1 LTKAKKDKIRG
12 VLGTDLVHLGVLAL
26 LLILGFSTPLPLPGE
41 EGVEVNLGADMEG
54 SGFIQPEKPVTVQKT
69 TPPPPQAKT
78 EKVEEVVTQDIEEAP
93 FTETT
98 EEEIQEAEVVEEV
111 IEEEP
116 VKEEPQVN
124 PAALY
129 KGKSDESSKVTS
141 EGITGKEGD
150 QGKPTGSVDSKKYL
164 GQGGFGDGP
173 SFSLTGRKPRYLPSP
188 SKTFQENG
196 TVVVQITVNK
206 YGKVVKAIAID
217 KGSNTTNTS
226 LRKLAVEAAIKAE
239 FNANRDAA
247 EMQRGT
253 ITYHFVVKN

>member
-1 LTKAKKDKIRG
+1 MTKAKKDKIRG
-12 VLGTDLVHLGVLAL
+12 ILGTVLVHLGVLAL

-54 SGFIQPEKPVTVQKT
+54 SGFAQPEKPVTVQKT

-78 EKVEEVVTQDIEEAP
+78 EKVEEVVSQDIEEAP

-98 EEEIQEAEVVEEV
+98 EEEIQEEEIIEEVVEE
-111 IEEEP
+111 P
-116 VKEEPQVN
+116 VEEEPQVN

-129 KGKSDESSKVTS
+129 KGKSDETSKTTS

-173 SFSLTGRKPRYLPSP
+173 SFSLAGRKPNFLPAP
-188 SKTFQENG
+188 SKTFKEEG
-196 TVVVQITVNK
+196 TIVVQITVNK

-217 KGSNTTNTS
+217 KGSNTTSTS
-226 LRKLAVEAAIKAE
+226 LRKLAEQAALKAV
-239 FNANRDAA
+239 FNANPDAA

>member
-1 LTKAKKDKIRG
+1 MTKSRKDKIRG
-12 VLGTDLVHLGVLAL
+12 ILGTVLVHMAILVL

-41 EGVEVNLGADMEG
+41 EGVEVSLGKDMEG
-54 SGFIQPEKPVTVQKT
+54 SGFIQPEKPAVVQKT
-69 TPPPPQAKT
+69 TPPPQSQA
-78 EKVEEVVTQDIEEAP
+78 EKEEEIVTQDIEEAP
-93 FTETT
+93 FTEAT
-98 EEEIQEAEVVEEV
+98 EEEVQEERTVEEEV
-111 IEEEP
+111 EKEI

-129 KGKSDESSKVTS
+129 KGKSEESSKVTS

-150 QGKPTGSVDSKKYL
+150 QGKPTGSIDSKKYL

-173 SFSLTGRKPRYLPSP
+173 SFSLAGRKPNYLPTP
-188 SKTFQENG
+188 AKTFQENG

-206 YGKVVKAIAID
+206 YGKVIKAIAID
-217 KGSNTTNTS
+217 KGSNTTSTS
-226 LRKLAVEAAIKAE
+226 LRKLAEQAALKAV
-239 FNANRDAA
+239 FNANPNAA

>member
-1 LTKAKKDKIRG
+1 M
-12 VLGTDLVHLGVLAL
+12 
-26 LLILGFSTPLPLPGE
+26 PLPGE
-41 EGVEVNLGADMEG
+41 EGVEVNLGNDTEG
-54 SGFIQPEKPVTVQKT
+54 SGFIQPEKPSVIEKT
-69 TPPPPQAKT
+69 TPPPPQAQTVK
-78 EKVEEVVTQDIEEAP
+78 EEEVVTQDIEEAP
-93 FTETT
+93 FEETV
-98 EEEIQEAEVVEEV
+98 EEEIEEEKTVEEV

-116 VKEEPQVN
+116 VVEEPQVN

-129 KGKSDESSKVTS
+129 KGKSEESSKVTS

-150 QGKPTGSVDSKKYL
+150 QGKPTGSIDSKKYL

-173 SFSLTGRKPRYLPSP
+173 SFSLAGRKPNYLPSP

-226 LRKLAVEAAIKAE
+226 FENWLSKLHLKAV
-239 FNANRDAA
+239 FNANPDAA

>member
-1 LTKAKKDKIRG
+1 MTKEKKDKIRG
-12 VLGTDLVHLGVLAL
+12 ILGTVIVHMGVLAL

-54 SGFIQPEKPVTVQKT
+54 TGFVQPEKPVVVQKA
-69 TPPPPQAKT
+69 TPPPPQSQT
-78 EKVEEVVTQDIEEAP
+78 EKIEEVVTQDIEEAP
-93 FTETT
+93 FTETI
-98 EEEIQEAEVVEEV
+98 EEETQEEEVVEE
-111 IEEEP
+111 IIEEP

-173 SFSLTGRKPRYLPSP
+173 SFNLTGRIPKYLPSP

-217 KGSNTTNTS
+217 KGSNTTNSS
-226 LRKLAVEAAIKAE
+226 LRKLAEQAAIKAV
-239 FNANRDAA
+239 FNPNTNAA

>member
-1 LTKAKKDKIRG
+1 MD
-12 VLGTDLVHLGVLAL
+12 
-26 LLILGFSTPLPLPGE
+26 
-41 EGVEVNLGADMEG
+41 G
-54 SGFIQPEKPVTVQKT
+54 SGYIQPEKPVTVQKT
-69 TPPPPQAKT
+69 TPPPPQAQT
-78 EKVEEVVTQDIEEAP
+78 EVEEELVTQDIEEAP
-93 FTETT
+93 FIETS
-98 EEEIQEAEVVEEV
+98 EEEVVEKQIIEKV

-129 KGKSDESSKVTS
+129 KGKSEEASKAIS

-150 QGKPTGSVDSKKYL
+150 QGNPTGSIDSKKYL

-173 SFSLTGRKPRYLPSP
+173 SFSLAGRKPNYLPAP
-188 SKTFQENG
+188 SKTFKEEG
-196 TVVVQITVNK
+196 TIVVQITVNK

-217 KGSNTTNTS
+217 KGSNTTSTS
-226 LRKLAVEAAIKAE
+226 LRKLAEQAALKAV
-239 FNANRDAA
+239 FNASPDAA